1 MTNNKKY
8 EEMLK
13 KARIT
18 SIDDLLCVP
27 KGNSLDI
34 PLDQLRAFS
43 NHPFRVVDDDK
54 MQELVD
60 SIKENGVLTP
70 VVVREITEN
79 RYEIISGHRR
89 CHAAKKAGLL
99 RVPCVV
105 RNLTD
110 DEATVLMVDAN
121 IQREEILPSE
131 RAFAFKMKME
141 AMRHQGST
149 LGHDVPKLS
158 SDIIGNQSGVSGRQV
173 KRYIRLT
180 ELIPELLE
188 LVDRKSLTMV
198 LGVEIS
204 YISKEIQT
212 VMYHLILEGKKIKS
226 EHVELIRYEES
237 KGTLTEER
245 VKEIICGKQ
254 RKSRDNNLVL
264 PMIILNNYFPEG
276 TKNEDI
282 ESVIYQLLDE
292 WKERGGTNDI

>member
-34 PLDQLRAFS
+34 PLDQLRAFC

-60 SIKENGVLTP
+60 SIRENGVLTP

-89 CHAAKKAGLL
+89 CHAAEKAGLL

-149 LGHDVPKLS
+149 SGHDVPKLS
-158 SDIIGNQSGVSGRQV
+158 SDIVGERSGVSGRQV

-188 LVDRKSLTMV
+188 LVDKKFLTMV

-254 RKSRDNNLVL
+254 RKPRDNNLVL

>member
-60 SIKENGVLTP
+60 SIRENGVLTP

-89 CHAAKKAGLL
+89 CHAAEKVGLL

-110 DEATVLMVDAN
+110 DEATVLMVDAV
-121 IQREEILPSE
+121 RP
-131 RAFAFKMKME
+131 
-141 AMRHQGST
+141 
-149 LGHDVPKLS
+149 
-158 SDIIGNQSGVSGRQV
+158 
-173 KRYIRLT
+173 
-180 ELIPELLE
+180 
-188 LVDRKSLTMV
+188 
-198 LGVEIS
+198 
-204 YISKEIQT
+204 
-212 VMYHLILEGKKIKS
+212 
-226 EHVELIRYEES
+226 
-237 KGTLTEER
+237 
-245 VKEIICGKQ
+245 
-254 RKSRDNNLVL
+254 
-264 PMIILNNYFPEG
+264 
-276 TKNEDI
+276 
-282 ESVIYQLLDE
+282 
-292 WKERGGTNDI
+292 